1 MNADSDEEDSA
12 IVNNGENDEVNKF
25 KLQADKLRQEIRDM
39 EKRLGRSDS
48 STNNANNKKQND
60 GVEKENGAM
69 SLDKKNVLVI
79 GANGRLGSMV
89 CRYLLRNH
97 PKTNVIAAAHY
108 IGENSSTARGYGR
121 LSYEIGAE
129 DGVGSI
135 GAAWDANDRVATF
148 EYTDEMK
155 DYNLRNIRLVEV
167 ELLDPTLCFTITQD
181 IDSIIW
187 CASDFNA
194 NQPRAIS
201 GLNIAFLFRAVTR
214 PDKGIVEIDGLSNIL
229 SGWKQQQLSSNK
241 GFIQNQ
247 ESSDPI
253 SFIHVSVEPN
263 AFEESNTP
271 DGTFKDIKLQS
282 ERILEDSFLKSY
294 TVLQMSRY
302 DDNFVEEGLDIQL
315 SKELKNT
322 GIDDDDN
329 GNANAGLSR
338 RRINRRDAARATVDA
353 LTNPSLI
360 NQKVQVWTVEK

>member
-1 MNADSDEEDSA
+1 
-12 IVNNGENDEVNKF
+12 
-25 KLQADKLRQEIRDM
+25 
-39 EKRLGRSDS
+39 
-48 STNNANNKKQND
+48 
-60 GVEKENGAM
+60 
-69 SLDKKNVLVI
+69 
-79 GANGRLGSMV
+79 
-89 CRYLLRNH
+89 
-97 PKTNVIAAAHY
+97 
-108 IGENSSTARGYGR
+108 
-121 LSYEIGAE
+121 
-129 DGVGSI
+129 
-135 GAAWDANDRVATF
+135 
-148 EYTDEMK
+148 MK
-155 DYNLRNIRLVEV
+155 DYNLQNIRLVEV
-167 ELLDPTLCFTITQD
+167 ELLDPTQCFTITQD

-214 PDKGIVEIDGLSNIL
+214 PDKGIVELDGLSNIL

-315 SKELKNT
+315 SKGMENT
-322 GIDDDDN
+322 EMDDDDN
-329 GNANAGLSR
+329 VGLSR

-353 LTNPSLI
+353 LINSSLI